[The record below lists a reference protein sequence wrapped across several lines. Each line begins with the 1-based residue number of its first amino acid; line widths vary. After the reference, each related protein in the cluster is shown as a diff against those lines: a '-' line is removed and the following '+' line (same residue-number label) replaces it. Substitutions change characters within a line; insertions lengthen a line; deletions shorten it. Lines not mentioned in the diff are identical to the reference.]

1 MILKDKIQDKKIL
14 FLSVQTFNYEKA
26 IADELKKNGALVDYY
41 DERPSNSIF
50 TKGII
55 RLKKSLINKRIKD
68 YYEDILDN
76 SQGKK
81 YDFLFVIKGEVVPVF
96 FLEKFKSQNPECYC
110 IFYTWDSFKNYQNP
124 KNILPFFDKSF
135 TFDTDDA
142 KKFNLYFR
150 PLFYLNEYQEVKKE
164 ASLNSKYDLLFLG
177 TAHSDRYLISNT
189 LVKWCLEN
197 DLTSFAYYYMQ
208 GKLVFMFKKIFDKSF
223 KAFDEKKLSFKS
235 LNLDEII
242 ELYKNT
248 NVILD
253 IHHPEQKG
261 LTMRTFET
269 LGAGKKL
276 ITTNHEIKQYSFYN
290 KNNIFL
296 IDRNKPE
303 VNKAF
308 FEAKYEEISSEYTDA
323 MSVKGWLETLFI
335 KSIPDFWI
343 KGLK

>member
-1 MILKDKIQDKKIL
+1 MILKDKIQGKKIL

-26 IADELKKNGALVDYY
+26 IADELRNNGALVDYY

-50 TKGII
+50 VKGII
-55 RLKKSLINKRIKD
+55 RIKKSVLNKKINE
-68 YYEDILDN
+68 YYEEILRN
-76 SQGKK
+76 IQGKE

-96 FLEKFKSQNPECYC
+96 FLENFKLQNPKCHC

-142 KKFNLYFR
+142 KEYNLYFR
-150 PLFYLNEYQEVKKE
+150 PLFYLREYEDVRNNKT
-164 ASLNSKYDLLFLG
+164 SDSKYDLLFLG
-177 TAHSDRYLISNT
+177 TAHSDRYIISNT
-189 LVKWCLEN
+189 LVNWCLEN

-208 GKLVFMFKKIFDKSF
+208 GKLVFVFKKFFDKSF
-223 KAFDEKKLSFKS
+223 KTFDEKKLSFKS

-242 ELYKNT
+242 ALYKNT

-290 KNNIFL
+290 KNNILL

-303 VNKAF
+303 VNKPF
-308 FEAKYEEISSEYTDA
+308 FEAKYEEMSLEYIES
-323 MSVKGWLETLFI
+323 MSVEGWLKTLFVE
-335 KSIPDFWI
+335 SVSDFWI